1 MAIKFN
7 VHKTPQPDGRSVVKL
22 DNVNFRCSEKMTTTT
37 CHMPEER
44 KMRMLDYLHRHESI
58 TTIMYTNLNTCSRY
72 QAKTDL
78 KKYIFLL
85 SLLFTS
91 ISFQAQQAQLS
102 KDAEISLL
110 TVSPSEDEVYTVYGH
125 TALRVKDPSQK
136 LDAVFNYGIFDFS
149 KPNFIYRFAKGET
162 DYKLAAQ
169 YTRDFMI
176 EYEMRGSE
184 VTEQILNLD
193 SAGKARIWEAL
204 LINNRPE
211 NRVYRYNFFFDNCA
225 TRPAA
230 IIEKQSGGKIN
241 YHAPFE
247 QQTFRDLINYSTR
260 NKPWL
265 TFGCDLALGSPTDR
279 IATIHEMMFLP
290 LYLKEAFGAATITG
304 TDGSQKELV
313 SSTDTLI
320 SGLTDEAR
328 PEAGFFTPLVCCW
341 GFFLLVL
348 AITYIE
354 WHWKTYF
361 RIVDFFLFFIAGV
374 AGVVLF
380 FLCFVST
387 HPCIRPNWN
396 IIWLQ
401 PFDLIAVILFAVK
414 KLRKAAYYYH
424 FINFAALTLMLAG
437 WYFIPQHLNTA
448 FIPLVMSLWLRSG
461 YGVYR
466 KIWNIG
472 YEKY

>member
-1 MAIKFN
+1 MGNTI
-7 VHKTPQPDGRSVVKL
+7 
-22 DNVNFRCSEKMTTTT
+22 
-37 CHMPEER
+37 R
-44 KMRMLDYLHRHESI
+44 KYW
-58 TTIMYTNLNTCSRY
+58 
-72 QAKTDL
+72 
-78 KKYIFLL
+78 IF
-85 SLLFTS
+85 SLLF
-91 ISFQAQQAQLS
+91 FFMLPVRAQIPLLDNS
-102 KDAEISLL
+102 AEISLL
-110 TVSPSEDEVYTVYGH
+110 TVSPSDDEVYTVYGH
-125 TALRVKDPSQK
+125 TALRVRDTTQK

-169 YTRDFMI
+169 YTRDFLI

-193 SAGKARIWEAL
+193 SAGKARVWEAL
-204 LINNRPE
+204 MINNRPE

-230 IIEKQSGGKIN
+230 IIEQQAGGKIDYN
-241 YHAPFE
+241 TPFE
-247 QQTFRDLINYSTR
+247 PQTFAEMVNRMDTPLTPRTFRDMINHCTR

-279 IATIHEMMFLP
+279 VATPHERMFLP
-290 LYLKEAFGAATITG
+290 LYLKEAFASATITQA
-304 TDGSQKELV
+304 DGKPQKLV
-313 SSTDTLI
+313 SATQTLI
-320 SGLTDEAR
+320 AGADDEA
-328 PEAGFFTPLVCCW
+328 EADTGIFTPVVCSRV
-341 GFFLLVL
+341 FFLIIL
-348 AITYIE
+348 AITWLE
-354 WHWKTYF
+354 WRRKTYF
-361 RIVDFFLFFIAGV
+361 RIVDCLLFFIAGV

-380 FLCFVST
+380 FISFIST
-387 HPCIRPNWN
+387 HPCVCPNWN

-424 FINFAALTLMLAG
+424 FINFAALTLMLVG
-437 WYFIPQHLNTA
+437 WHFIPQHLNIA